1 MELTIIV
8 AIIAFLAVTLLLV
21 GLLLF
26 AKAKLTSSGEVTID
40 INGGEKVITTE
51 SGSTLLA
58 TLANNKVFLP
68 SACGGGGSCGMCK
81 CQVIEGGG
89 DILPT
94 ETGFITR
101 KMAKEHW
108 RLGCQVK
115 VKENL
120 KIQVPEAVLGVKK
133 WECTVVS
140 NRNISTFLKEFVV
153 KLPEGENLK
162 FRSGGYIQIDIPKYD
177 AIKFSDMDVDEA
189 YRADWDK
196 FKMWDLVTTNPEATF
211 RAYSM
216 ANHPAEGNIIM
227 LNIRIAT
234 PPFDKATGGFMKVNP
249 GICSSYIFSRK
260 PGDKV
265 TISGPY
271 GEFFLPDNLPDTQE
285 LIFIGGGAGMAPM
298 RSHLMH
304 LFKTEKTKR
313 PVSFWYGAR
322 ALKEAPYV
330 DEFHAIEKEF
340 PNFKFNLA
348 LDRPDP
354 EADAAGVKYT
364 PGFVHNVLYENYL
377 KNHQAPEDCIY
388 LMCGPPMMIASVVK
402 MLDDH
407 VAYIIGYEDGTV
419 RPNGRITRAEV
430 ATIFFRL
437 LTDDARQRN
446 WSSENNFSDV
456 SADKWYNNAVSTL
469 CHMGVLGGYSDGTFR
484 PNAPITRAEF
494 AKIAV
499 SFAQTNGSAVY
510 SYFTDVKTT
519 DWFAPYVTTA
529 KDSGLIEGYSD
540 GSFKPENRI
549 TRAEACAIVNRV
561 LGRKPSKSH
570 MKISGRIDW
579 PDCTT
584 ADWFYEAIMEAT
596 NSHTYQMGKRVET
609 WNDKLPQRDWVALE
623 KIWSRANSR

>member
-285 LIFIGGGAGMAPM
+285 LIFIGGRYGPDAQPPDASVQDRKDQAP
-298 RSHLMH
+298 RVVLVRCPCAEGGSLCGRVPCHRKGVPQ
-304 LFKTEKTKR
+304 FQVQ
-313 PVSFWYGAR
+313 PGAR
-322 ALKEAPYV
+322 PSRSRGGCRGREI
-330 DEFHAIEKEF
+330 H
-340 PNFKFNLA
+340 
-348 LDRPDP
+348 
-354 EADAAGVKYT
+354 
-364 PGFVHNVLYENYL
+364 PGL
-377 KNHQAPEDCIY
+377 
-388 LMCGPPMMIASVVK
+388 
-402 MLDDH
+402 
-407 VAYIIGYEDGTV
+407 
-419 RPNGRITRAEV
+419 RA
-430 ATIFFRL
+430 
-437 LTDDARQRN
+437 
-446 WSSENNFSDV
+446 
-456 SADKWYNNAVSTL
+456 
-469 CHMGVLGGYSDGTFR
+469 
-484 PNAPITRAEF
+484 
-494 AKIAV
+494 
-499 SFAQTNGSAVY
+499 
-510 SYFTDVKTT
+510 
-519 DWFAPYVTTA
+519 
-529 KDSGLIEGYSD
+529 
-540 GSFKPENRI
+540 
-549 TRAEACAIVNRV
+549 
-561 LGRKPSKSH
+561 
-570 MKISGRIDW
+570 
-579 PDCTT
+579 
-584 ADWFYEAIMEAT
+584 
-596 NSHTYQMGKRVET
+596 
-609 WNDKLPQRDWVALE
+609 
-623 KIWSRANSR
+623 